1 MPSRFT
7 TLCLALVLP
16 LAATANTDRS
26 GHHRHDMPAQPYAGQ
41 QQREIK
47 SLPDAEIAALLKGDG
62 MGYAKAAEL
71 NGYPG
76 PAHVIELADAL
87 ALDDS
92 QRAATRQ
99 LMHQHKARARELG
112 AALVEAERQLD
123 RAFAH
128 RHIDERLLSTLTQR
142 VAELQAQLRS
152 EHLATHLAQTR
163 LLTPQ
168 QVHRYNEMRGYA
180 AAGGTTE

>member
-1 MPSRFT
+1 MTHRFPSR
-7 TLCLALVLP
+7 CLALALP
-16 LAATANTDRS
+16 LAAAANTGVS
-26 GHHRHDMPAQPYAGQ
+26 AHHGHGQPAQPYAGQ

-47 SLPDAEIAALLKGDG
+47 ALSDTEITALLKGDG

-76 PAHVIELADAL
+76 PAHVAELADAL

-92 QRAATRQ
+92 QRSATQQ
-99 LMHQHKARARELG
+99 LLQQHKRRARELG
-112 AALVEAERQLD
+112 AALVEAERRLD

-128 RHIDERLLSTLTQR
+128 RHIDEQRLSLLTR
-142 VAELQAQLRS
+142 EVADLQAQLRN

-168 QVHRYNEMRGYA
+168 QVQRYNEMRGYA
-180 AAGGTTE
+180 TAGEAPK